1 MVKMKLGQEC
11 DEGTRAFQEE
21 CRGGT
26 YREVC
31 EARGAIKQEVGE
43 TSEKLPPLTH
53 APLRTVISTS
63 LPPLNLTELP
73 LRGKF
78 QSWSSTGEVM
88 LVKRVPSL
96 RQEWWGGGSPVG
108 YRKSTTSRE
117 RVLWEK
123 GHPTQVRVE
132 EEGG

>member
-1 MVKMKLGQEC
+1 MKLGREC
-11 DEGTRAFQEE
+11 DEGTRAFQEG

-26 YREVC
+26 SREVR
-31 EARGAIKQEVGE
+31 EAYEAIKQELGE

-78 QSWSSTGEVM
+78 QSGA
-88 LVKRVPSL
+88 LQGK
-96 RQEWWGGGSPVG
+96 
-108 YRKSTTSRE
+108 
-117 RVLWEK
+117 
-123 GHPTQVRVE
+123 
-132 EEGG
+132 